1 MTFANK
7 ITGINV
13 FHLFK
18 SFPTSKC
25 FDLFA
30 VIFMLRLDNLE
41 SNSVLVIKLACAIL
55 TLKASVVNLLNS

>member
-41 SNSVLVIKLACAIL
+41 SNSV
-55 TLKASVVNLLNS
+55 